1 MNKHILAPEIQTFI
15 RQHIGEDVSRIALK
29 KSPFEEVSSSELAQQ
44 VHGRQKVSHKIPEW
58 LEGDNSLYFPEKLN
72 LEQCSSAKTGQF
84 KASLLAT
91 DCTLLDLTGG
101 FGVDSYYFAQQAKK
115 VTHCEINPELS
126 RIVAHNFQ
134 ELGVTNVQFH
144 RGDGLAILTSSD
156 ERYDYI
162 YTDPSRRVK
171 NQKVFRLEDCEPN
184 IVAHQSLFFS
194 HSDTLL
200 TKLAP
205 LLDITGALAVLP
217 HVKEVY
223 VISIAND
230 CKELLF
236 VQQKSFHGIPTI
248 HAVRLSAEPPS
259 SFTFTYQQEKEAAPT
274 WGSPTS
280 FLYDPDVAIT
290 KAGAFKSVATAFDL
304 QKLHP
309 HSHLYTSDK
318 LVAAFPGRIF
328 NIQQVIPFSIFKKNV
343 AISKANVVAKNF
355 PLKVEDIRKKFKI
368 KDGGG
373 DFLYFTTLHDEQL
386 VVIYARRNTP

>member
-1 MNKHILAPEIQTFI
+1 MNKHILATEVQTFI
-15 RQHIGEDVSRIALK
+15 RQHAGEDVSRIALK
-29 KSPFEEVSSSELAQQ
+29 KSPFEEISSSELAQQ
-44 VHGRQKVSHKIPEW
+44 VHGRQKVSQKIPEW
-58 LEGDNSLYFPEKLN
+58 LEADNSLYFPEKLN
-72 LEQCSSAKTGQF
+72 LEQCSSTKTGQF
-84 KASLLAT
+84 KASLLAADYT
-91 DCTLLDLTGG
+91 VLDLTGG
-101 FGVDSYYFAQQAKK
+101 FGVDSYYFAQRAKK

-126 RIVAHNFQ
+126 QIVAHNFQ

-184 IVAHQSLFFS
+184 IVAHQSLFFA

-259 SFTFTYQQEKEAAPT
+259 SFTFTYPQEKEAAPT
-274 WGSPTS
+274 WGSPTN

-328 NIQQVIPFSIFKKNV
+328 DIQQVVPFSIFKKNV
-343 AISKANVVAKNF
+343 AISKANVVTKNF

-368 KDGGG
+368 KDGGD

>member
-1 MNKHILAPEIQTFI
+1 MNKHILTTEVQTFI
-15 RQHIGEDVSRIALK
+15 RQHAGEDASRIALK
-29 KSPFEEVSSSELAQQ
+29 KSPFEEISSSELAQQ
-44 VHGRQKVSHKIPEW
+44 IHGRQKVSQKIPQW
-58 LEGDNSLYFPEKLN
+58 LEADNSLYFPEKLN
-72 LEQCSSAKTGQF
+72 LEQCSSTKTGQF
-84 KASLLAT
+84 KASLLAADST
-91 DCTLLDLTGG
+91 VLDLTGG
-101 FGVDSYYFAQQAKK
+101 FGVDSYYFAQRAKK

-126 RIVAHNFQ
+126 QIVAHNFQ

-184 IVAHQSLFFS
+184 IVAHQSLFFA

-223 VISIAND
+223 VTSIANE

-236 VQQKSFHGIPTI
+236 VQQKSFHGMPTI
-248 HAVRLSAEPPS
+248 HAVRLSPEPPTI
-259 SFTFTYQQEKEAAPT
+259 FTFTYPQEKEAAPT
-274 WGSPTS
+274 CGAPTN

-328 NIQQVIPFSIFKKNV
+328 DIQQVVPFSIFKKNV
-343 AISKANVVAKNF
+343 AIGKANIIAKNF

-368 KDGGG
+368 KDGGD

-386 VVIYARRNTP
+386 VVIYARRNTH